1 MKSVSV
7 KTILTLFLVCVSGAP
22 LAAQQMRTSYFMDKS
37 LVRLSMNPAFR
48 PQRGYVSIPVLG
60 SVGAS
65 YTSNG
70 LTVDDLFYSKGDKL
84 VTFMD
89 GSVDADAFLKRLKKS
104 NQFNVDFNT
113 SLLSAGW
120 YAGRGFWTADVSL
133 KGLSSLRAP
142 KTLFEFMKK
151 GTGEF
156 GKVYDI
162 SDVNIY
168 ADSYV
173 EAAVGYSRPLNERLT
188 IGGKLKLLAG
198 VANIDASIDRLRAE
212 LHDDRW
218 LITSSGS
225 LNATMKGLS
234 ATMETD
240 RQDKEYINDFEF
252 DTPGVGG
259 FGAAVDLGATYRL
272 LPELTVSAAVLDLGF
287 IRWKGAHTVSG
298 KAGGEFDFDGFDLAI
313 GDDGGD
319 TPSMSD
325 QFEQRKDEI
334 NDLFHFRETNGS
346 NRTRMLRATVNLG
359 AEYSILANTLGFGLL
374 SSTRFY
380 SPKAYTELTAS
391 VNYRPLDWVSASV
404 SYSMVHSNFKT
415 FGWALNFSPSFIH
428 FFVGSDYMLTKVTP
442 QYVPV
447 SANAMNAYIGISI
460 PLSGCRYYGYR

>member
-1 MKSVSV
+1 MKSVSI
-7 KTILTLFLVCVSGAP
+7 KNILILFLLGALSVP
-22 LAAQQMRTSYFMDKS
+22 AGAQQMRTSYFMDKS

-48 PQRGYVSIPVLG
+48 PERGYVSIPVLG
-60 SVGAS
+60 SLGAS

-70 LTVDDLFYSKGDKL
+70 LAVDDIFYTKGNKL

-89 GSVDADAFLKRLKKS
+89 GSVDADGFLKRLKKS

-113 SLLSAGW
+113 SILSAGW
-120 YAGRGFWTADVSL
+120 FSGKGFWTADISL
-133 KGLSSLRAP
+133 KGMTSLRVP

-162 SDVNIY
+162 SNVNIY

-173 EAAVGYSRPLNERLT
+173 EAAVGYSRPLNERLI
-188 IGGKLKLLAG
+188 IGGKLKFLVG

-212 LHDDRW
+212 LYDDRW
-218 LITSSGS
+218 KITSSGY

-234 ATMETD
+234 ATMELD
-240 RQDKEYINDFEF
+240 SQDKEYINDFEF

-259 FGAAVDLGATYRL
+259 FGAAIDLGATYQL
-272 LPELTVSAAVLDLGF
+272 LPQLTLSASVLDLGF
-287 IRWKGAHTVSG
+287 IRWDGASTISG
-298 KAGGEFDFDGFDLAI
+298 KAGGDFDFNGFDLAI
-313 GDDGGD
+313 GDDNGD
-319 TPSMSD
+319 VPSMSD
-325 QFEQRKDEI
+325 QFDKRKDEI
-334 NDLFHFRETNGS
+334 NDLFHFRETQATS
-346 NRTRMLRATVNLG
+346 RTRMLRATLNLG
-359 AEYSILANTLGFGLL
+359 AEYSILCHTLGFGLL

-404 SYSMVHSNFKT
+404 SYSMVHSSFKT

-428 FFVGSDYMLTKVTP
+428 FFVGSDYMFTKVTP
-442 QYVPV
+442 QFVPV

-460 PLSGCRYYGYR
+460 PLKPCNRYGN